1 MNLKNFTPTTA
12 CRLMLALF
20 VALFSMMAQAQTF
33 LVTANGIE
41 WSCEIKPGTEV
52 SIAPANKSSVP
63 ATVTI
68 PSTVTNGGTNYTVT
82 TIGKE
87 AFISISN
94 LTSITIPASVKTI
107 GENAF
112 QWSGLTSVT
121 FETGSQL
128 TTIGKSAFY
137 KTGLPSITIPASV
150 TTIGNYAFYKTGLT
164 SVTIPAS
171 VTSIGDNAFFEC
183 SNLASVIVN
192 RMTPTD
198 PAPTL
203 GERVFHSNAVV
214 RKIYIPSSSWS
225 SFTSVWYDYRNDLV
239 GIPEYFEGTNITANK
254 DVNSDADYWCTYY
267 NSTYSMQV
275 SSGVTI
281 YKAKVNDEK
290 TKVILTEIAGNTIT
304 VGQAVVL
311 KSSSATISL
320 SQKLEAAGDYSGNEL
335 KGTSTDEPNLGGTY
349 CLSNETTRDDELT
362 PRGVGFYLYSATSIP
377 AHRAYLVVTGGPT
390 NSRGFLGFGDDD
402 GTTSIDNGK
411 WKIDNS
417 DGTIYDLSGRIVT
430 GHPRKGIY
438 VKNGKKIVIK

>member
-1 MNLKNFTPTTA
+1 MNLKIFTPTTA

-20 VALFSMMAQAQTF
+20 LALFSMMAQAQTF
-33 LVTANGIE
+33 FNVTANGIE
-41 WSCEIKPGTEV
+41 WSCTVIESTTNVSIKPDY
-52 SIAPANKSSVP
+52 KSSIP

-68 PSTVTNGGTNYTVT
+68 PSTVTNGETNYTVT
-82 TIGKE
+82 TIGK
-87 AFISISN
+87 
-94 LTSITIPASVKTI
+94 
-107 GENAF
+107 NAF
-112 QWSGLTSVT
+112 
-121 FETGSQL
+121 FGS
-128 TTIGKSAFY
+128 SA
-137 KTGLPSITIPASV
+137 LASITIPASV
-150 TTIGNYAFYKTGLT
+150 TTIGEGAFGNSGLTSVTIPASVTTIGEGAFSKSGLT

-171 VTSIGDNAFFEC
+171 VTSIGLRAFYNC
-183 SNLASVIVN
+183 SNLASVIMN
-192 RMTPTD
+192 HTNNE

-203 GERVFHSNAVV
+203 GLGAFDCNAAV
-214 RKIYIPSSSWS
+214 RKIYVTAISLS
-225 SFTSVWYDYRNDLV
+225 SFSSVWSAYDDDLV
-239 GIPEYFEGTNITANK
+239 SYTPGFSLGTNITANE

-281 YKAKVNDEK
+281 YKAKVNGDK
-290 TKVILTEIAGNTIT
+290 TKVILTEVGGNTIT

-311 KSSSATISL
+311 KSSSASISL

-402 GTTSIDNGK
+402 DATAIDNGK

-417 DGTIYDLSGRIVT
+417 DGAIYDLSGRIVT
-430 GHPRKGIY
+430 GHPQKGIY
-438 VKNGKKIVIK
+438 VKNGKKFVIK

>member
-41 WSCEIKPGTEV
+41 WSCEIKPGTGL

-82 TIGKE
+82 SIGDD
-87 AFISISN
+87 AFKSISN

-107 GENAF
+107 GH
-112 QWSGLTSVT
+112 
-121 FETGSQL
+121 
-128 TTIGKSAFY
+128 
-137 KTGLPSITIPASV
+137 
-150 TTIGNYAFYKTGLT
+150 YAFY
-164 SVTIPAS
+164 A
-171 VTSIGDNAFFEC
+171 C

-203 GERVFHSNAVV
+203 GEHVFQSNAVV

-225 SFTSVWYDYRNDLV
+225 PFTSVWYGYSNDLV
-239 GIPEYFEGTNITANK
+239 GIPEYFEATNITANK

-281 YKAKVNDEK
+281 YKAKVNGDK
-290 TKVILTEIAGNTIT
+290 TKVILTEVGGNTIT

-311 KSSSATISL
+311 KSSSASISL

-335 KGTSTDEPNLGGTY
+335 KGTDVDLANPGNVY
-349 CLSNETTRDDELT
+349 CLSNETTGSS
-362 PRGVGFYLYSATSIP
+362 PRGVGFYSYGINDGPVQNGVIP
-377 AHRAYLVVTGGPT
+377 AHRAYLVVTGVPNT
-390 NSRGFLGFGDDD
+390 SRGFLGFGDDD
-402 GTTSIDNGK
+402 GATAIDNSPLDPKGRLLPK
-411 WKIDNS
+411 GTQEFTIDNS
-417 DGTIYDLSGRIVT
+417 DGTIYDLSGRIVK
-430 GHPRKGIY
+430 GQPRKGIY
-438 VKNGKKIVIK
+438 VKDGKKFVIK